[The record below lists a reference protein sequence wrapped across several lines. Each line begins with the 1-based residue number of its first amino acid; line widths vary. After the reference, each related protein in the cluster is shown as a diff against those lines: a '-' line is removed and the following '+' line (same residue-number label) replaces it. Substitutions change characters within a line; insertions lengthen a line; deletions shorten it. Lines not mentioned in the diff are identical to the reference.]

1 MSSHGLRENGR
12 GGDSE
17 LICCI
22 IAAAAAGSER
32 DGCRRQLPAEPS
44 DNNTITASSAT
55 QSK

>member
-1 MSSHGLRENGR
+1 MSGHGLQENG

-22 IAAAAAGSER
+22 IGAAAAGSER

-44 DNNTITASSAT
+44 DNNTITA
-55 QSK
+55 